1 MINYTPRLDEAM
13 RVAATAHS
21 EQKRKGTEI
30 PYIVHPF
37 AVMHIASQATRDED
51 VLVASLFH
59 DILEDV
65 PDKYSKEQMQRAF
78 GARVVEIVVGVT
90 KDDTIDNWQARSDAY
105 LQHLRTA
112 DEASVIV
119 SGADKVHNLQSILI
133 DYEQHGERLWDRFNA
148 GKERQLWWYG
158 SIHNVLQ
165 ERMPESPLT
174 ETLGILVDRFRAIL
188 KESGGIDKAND

>member
-1 MINYTPRLDEAM
+1 MIDYTPRLDEAM

-37 AVMHIASQATRDED
+37 AVMHIASQVTNDED

-59 DILEDV
+59 DVLEDV

-78 GARVVEIVVGVT
+78 GARVVSIVEGVT
-90 KDDTIDNWQARSDAY
+90 KDDTIQDWQGRSDAY
-105 LQHLRTA
+105 LAHLRTA

-119 SGADKVHNLQSILI
+119 SGADKIHNLQSILI
-133 DYEQHGERLWDRFNA
+133 DYEQYGDQLWDRFNA
-148 GKERQLWWYG
+148 DKERQLWWYG
-158 SIHNVLQ
+158 SIHDVLQ
-165 ERMPESPLT
+165 ERLPESALT
-174 ETLGILVDRFRAIL
+174 ATLGDLVDKFKGIL
-188 KESGGIDKAND
+188 AD